1 MSESS
6 PSVFKPGTVLE
17 DKWIIIELIG
27 KGAMGEVYRA
37 HQANL
42 KRDVAIKIISQEV
55 LASIEDDP
63 EELNIAFGRF
73 QREVQAMAQ
82 VRHPN
87 VLTIYDYGEIPNAG
101 VTGKFHT
108 SYIAMEY
115 IPGNT
120 LRFTMDE
127 DGQDDDPKM
136 LATWI
141 SKYFLPLLDG
151 VEVLHTHSI
160 VHRDLKPE
168 NIFLDGEVP
177 KIADFGLSRSYRMKA
192 LTCSVE
198 MLGTLAYMSPEQ
210 CADFKNA
217 DFRTDIY
224 ALGKIL
230 YEGVRGTL
238 TENTLPFT
246 AVSLDNPANGFL
258 KALDIV
264 LLNATNEKP
273 EERYQSVQEFR
284 SGIEEALAVFQGK
297 IPMLS
302 SGGKPSEKP
311 ARSGYFPLIGWT
323 IAALAI
329 LVVAAMSAY
338 HLMDR
343 GPKFVSGPSLSS
355 SVHQESRGYEPK
367 VVELGSGEIP
377 PPTMFGRDGS
387 RMILTGIP
395 GDPGEKPLFYVDDE
409 KISNFLFVEFLNHLG
424 DAVTVNHGVVRLDEQ
439 IIFYIGS
446 SPDET
451 PIIYLHNTFHLNDQS
466 RGTDPVVRVTYH
478 GASRYA
484 ATYGKSLLS
493 GKEWRYA
500 YRYHSADLPADRA
513 DNQGADRSGGMPHMQ
528 ASSTLPEEGEN
539 EARSEQSPGWDS
551 KEWVRIEAENSG
563 EETEQTA
570 NAYASGVM
578 DGQLVRENKQPVR
591 RQPWEGFDNV
601 GFRTKIVVQPR

>member
-1 MSESS
+1 MSE
-6 PSVFKPGTVLE
+6 PSTSIFKPGTVLE

-37 HQANL
+37 HQTNL

-55 LASIEDDP
+55 LATVENDP

-87 VLTIYDYGEIPNAG
+87 VLTIYDYGEIPNAEAAG
-101 VTGKFHT
+101 GFHT
-108 SYIAMEY
+108 AYIAMEY

-127 DGQDDDPKM
+127 DGLDDDPEL

-141 SKYFLPLLDG
+141 FKYFLPLLNG

-230 YEGVRGTL
+230 YEGARGTL

-246 AVSLDNPANGFL
+246 AVSLDNPASDFL
-258 KALDIV
+258 KALNTV
-264 LLNATNEKP
+264 LLRATNEKP

-284 SGIEEALAVFQGK
+284 SGIHETLAVFEGTT
-297 IPMLS
+297 PVLPA
-302 SGGKPSEKP
+302 GGKMSEKFV
-311 ARSGYFPLIGWT
+311 RSGFFPLVGWT
-323 IAALAI
+323 TAALAI
-329 LVVAAMSAY
+329 IVVAGMTAY

-343 GPKFVSGPSLSS
+343 PKFIGGPSLSP
-355 SVHQESRGYEPK
+355 SVHQESSGYEPQI
-367 VVELGSGEIP
+367 VELDSGEIA

-395 GDPGEKPLFYVDDE
+395 GGPEERPLFYVDEE

-424 DAVTVNHGVVRLDEQ
+424 DAVTVNDGVVRLDEQ

-451 PIIYLHNTFHLNDQS
+451 PIIYLHNTFHLSDQS
-466 RGTDPVVRVTYH
+466 KGTDPVVRVTYH

-493 GKEWRYA
+493 GEEWHSA
-500 YRYHSADLPADRA
+500 YRYHSSDVPVNQA
-513 DNQGADRSGGMPHMQ
+513 DNHAVDQPGGMPHMQ
-528 ASSTLPEEGEN
+528 ASSTLPGEGES
-539 EARSEQSPGWDS
+539 EDRSVQSFGWGS
-551 KEWVRIEAENSG
+551 KEWVRIEAENSDEDTG
-563 EETEQTA
+563 LTA
-570 NAYASGVM
+570 NAHASGVM
-578 DGQLVRENKQPVR
+578 DGQLAREDKPPVR
-591 RQPWEGFDNV
+591 RQPWEGFDTV
-601 GFRTKIVVQPR
+601 GFRTKLVVQQQ

>member
-1 MSESS
+1 MSES
-6 PSVFKPGTVLE
+6 PSSIFKPGTVLE

-37 HQANL
+37 HQRNL

-55 LASIEDDP
+55 LAAIEEDP

-87 VLTIYDYGEIPNAG
+87 VLTIYDYGEIPNAEAA
-101 VTGKFHT
+101 GKFHT
-108 SYIAMEY
+108 AYIAMEY

-127 DGQDDDPKM
+127 DGRDDDPEL

-141 SKYFLPLLDG
+141 SNYFLPLLNG

-177 KIADFGLSRSYRMKA
+177 KIADFGLSRSSRMKA

-217 DFRTDIY
+217 DLRTDIY

-230 YEGVRGTL
+230 YEGARGTL

-246 AVSLDNPANGFL
+246 AVSLDNPTNGFL
-258 KALDIV
+258 KALNTV
-264 LLNATNEKP
+264 LLRATNEKP
-273 EERYQSVQEFR
+273 EGRYQSVQEFR
-284 SGIEEALAVFQGK
+284 SGIQEALAVFEGK
-297 IPMLS
+297 IPILS
-302 SGGKPSEKP
+302 SGGRMSETS
-311 ARSGYFPLIGWT
+311 ARSGFSPLIGWT
-323 IAALAI
+323 TAALAI
-329 LVVAAMSAY
+329 LAVAAMTVY
-338 HLMDR
+338 HLMDS
-343 GPKFVSGPSLSS
+343 PKFVSGPSLSP
-355 SVHQESRGYEPK
+355 SVHQKRSGYEPGGI
-367 VVELGSGEIP
+367 ELDSGEIP
-377 PPTMFGRDGS
+377 PPTIVGRDGS
-387 RMILTGIP
+387 RMILTGISGGP
-395 GDPGEKPLFYVDDE
+395 EEEPLFYVDDK

-424 DAVTVNHGVVRLDEQ
+424 DAVTVNNGVVRLDEQ

-446 SPDET
+446 PPDET
-451 PIIYLHNTFHLNDQS
+451 PIIYLHNTFHLSDQS
-466 RGTDPVVRVTYH
+466 KGTDPVVRVTYH
-478 GASRYA
+478 GAFRYA
-484 ATYGKSLLS
+484 ATYGKSLLT
-493 GKEWRYA
+493 GKEWHYT
-500 YRYHSADLPADRA
+500 YRYHSSNLPANMA
-513 DNQGADRSGGMPHMQ
+513 DTQVADQSGGMPHMQ
-528 ASSTLPEEGEN
+528 ASSILPGEGES
-539 EARSEQSPGWDS
+539 EARSGQSPGWDL
-551 KEWVRIEAENSG
+551 KEWVRVETKNSD

-578 DGQLVRENKQPVR
+578 DGQLARENKSPVR
-591 RQPWEGFDNV
+591 RQPWEGFDTV
-601 GFRTKIVVQPR
+601 GFRTKLVVQQQ